1 MLGCGGAAAGMLRC
15 WVVEYGSGGMQG
27 SMLAGYGD
35 IRMQGAEGGGA
46 LGCRDALQG
55 SVMLSGHSWD
65 TAPTEQH
72 GAHLGS
78 G

>member
-1 MLGCGGAAAGMLRC
+1 MLGCGGAAAAVLR
-15 WVVEYGSGGMQG
+15 GGVWQWRDAG
-27 SMLAGYGD
+27 QLAGYGD
-35 IRMQGAEGGGA
+35 IRVEGAGAGGA

-55 SVMLSGHSWD
+55 SVMLRGHSWD
-65 TAPTEQH
+65 TAPTERH